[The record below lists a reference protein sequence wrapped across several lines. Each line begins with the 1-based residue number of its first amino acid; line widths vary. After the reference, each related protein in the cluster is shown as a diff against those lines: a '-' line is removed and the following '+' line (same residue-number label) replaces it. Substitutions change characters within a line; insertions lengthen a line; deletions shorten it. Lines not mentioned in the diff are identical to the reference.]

1 MHWPQRVRR
10 AHRWLSAVF
19 TVAVLVNV
27 ILNVVPLPDEQIALW
42 IGTGTLLPL
51 GLLLFTGVYLFIL
64 PYRTRW
70 HPKAAQ
76 DDDEH

>member
-1 MHWPQRVRR
+1 L
-10 AHRWLSAVF
+10 LSVVF

-27 ILNVVPLPDEQIALW
+27 ILNAVPLPDEQIAIW
-42 IGTGTLLPL
+42 VGTATLLPL

-70 HPKAAQ
+70 QGPAART
-76 DDDEH
+76 DDEN